1 MTTAR
6 NFVLWAD
13 AERTHIAT
21 RNFHRQGLA
30 SWRNDEASSVPAD
43 LVEAL
48 GSWQWQ
54 TPVNGPFPVFS
65 AEKITEVAAWL
76 VEHGY
81 TARVLGGPPA

>member
-6 NFVLWAD
+6 SFVLWAD

-30 SWRNDEASSVPAD
+30 SWRNDEASSVPVD

-48 GSWQWQ
+48 GSWEWQ
-54 TPVNGPFPVFS
+54 TPVNGPFPVFR

-81 TARVLGGPPA
+81 TAHVLAAPPA

>member
-6 NFVLWAD
+6 SFVLWAD

-30 SWRNDEASSVPAD
+30 SWRNDEASSVPGD

-54 TPVNGPFPVFS
+54 TPVNGPFPVFP

-81 TARVLGGPPA
+81 TAHVLAAPPA

>member
-1 MTTAR
+1 MSAR
-6 NFVLWAD
+6 NFVLWEEG
-13 AERTHIAT
+13 ERTHIAT

-43 LVEAL
+43 LVGAL

-54 TPVNGPFPVFS
+54 TPVNGPFPAFS
-65 AEKITEVAAWL
+65 AERIHEVAAWL

-81 TARVLGGPPA
+81 TARVLDGPPA

>member
-1 MTTAR
+1 MSAR
-6 NFVLWAD
+6 HFVVWVD
-13 AERTHIAT
+13 GERTHIAT

-54 TPVNGPFPVFS
+54 TPVNGPFPAFS
-65 AEKITEVAAWL
+65 AERIHEVAAWL

-81 TARVLGGPPA
+81 TACVLDGPPA